1 MDGVRFVAARPA
13 EAHDLVSLGFAMK
26 LRTVVIP
33 ALVVAAVFAAV
44 VGAARSTVRTHRNA
58 PAVDASDSIRTAAG
72 QIDDWFAARWRRE
85 GIEPAAPADEL
96 QVLRRLSLSLHGT
109 VPSLEEI
116 RQFEADTGPDRLL
129 RWTQRMLLDT
139 RFADYFSERL
149 ARGFVGV
156 DTAPFLVFRRDR
168 FKDWLAGRL
177 RENAPYDHIVREI
190 ISTQGLWTGTPASN
204 FVTSAVVENDVD
216 ENKLAGRSVRIFLG
230 QRIDCAQCHNHPF
243 SHWKQLQFEG
253 LASFYGQ
260 TQVSLAGVEDK
271 SSDKGEPIEYAVEDR
286 MTLQPRTIE
295 PAVPF
300 HPEWLPAEGSRRE
313 RLAGWIVHPDNRRFE
328 RAIVN
333 RMWAYLFGRPWHD
346 PVDDI
351 PDPTL
356 DDDLLDIAGRDFRAH
371 GCDLRRLILVLTS
384 TRPFRMASVHPAG
397 DADRFDQARREWAV
411 FPMTRLRPEQVIGGM
426 LQAASVQ
433 TINQQ
438 THLLFRMIR
447 FFREKN
453 FVDEYGDL
461 GVDEL
466 AEQTATITQA
476 LQRMNSQ
483 LSREIVQAN
492 PLNATGRIA
501 AMAGSDDKCLEVCFL
516 VALTRRPTDDEK
528 EALVPQLADK
538 TKDERTNAV
547 EDILWA
553 LFNTEEFS
561 WQH

>member
-1 MDGVRFVAARPA
+1 
-13 EAHDLVSLGFAMK
+13 MK

-33 ALVVAAVFAAV
+33 ALVVTAVFAAV
-44 VGAARSTVRTHRNA
+44 VGAARSTVRTHRDA
-58 PAVDASDSIRTAAG
+58 PAVEGADSIRTASL
-72 QIDDWFAARWRRE
+72 QIDNWFAARWERE
-85 GIEPAAPADEL
+85 RIEPAAPADEL

-116 RQFEADTGPDRLL
+116 RQFEADAGSDRLL
-129 RWTQRMLLDT
+129 RWTQRMLQDS
-139 RFADYFSERL
+139 RFADYFAERF

-177 RENAPYDHIVREI
+177 SENTPYDTIVREI
-190 ISTQGLWTGTPASN
+190 IGTQGLWTGTPATN

-243 SHWKQLQFEG
+243 SHWKQHEFEG

-271 SSDKGEPIEYAVEDR
+271 TSDKEGAIEYAVEDR

-295 PAVPF
+295 PGVPF
-300 HPEWLPAEGSRRE
+300 HPEWLPTEGTRRE

-356 DDDLLDIAGRDFRAH
+356 DDDLLDIAGKDFRAH

-384 TRPFRMASVHPAG
+384 TRAFRMSSIHPTTDSEQF
-397 DADRFDQARREWAV
+397 DAVRKEWAV
-411 FPMTRLRPEQVIGGM
+411 FPMTRERPEQVIGGM

-433 TINQQ
+433 TINQK

-447 FFREKN
+447 FFREKG

-461 GVDEL
+461 GENEL
-466 AEQTATITQA
+466 VEQTATITQA

-483 LSREIVQAN
+483 LSREIVQSN
-492 PLNATGRIA
+492 PVNATGRIA
-501 AMAGSDDKCLEVCFL
+501 AMAGTDEKCLEVCYL
-516 VALTRRPTDDEK
+516 VALTRRPTDEEK
-528 EALVPQLADK
+528 AALLPQLEGK
-538 TKDERTNAV
+538 TKDARTNVV

-561 WQH
+561 WSH